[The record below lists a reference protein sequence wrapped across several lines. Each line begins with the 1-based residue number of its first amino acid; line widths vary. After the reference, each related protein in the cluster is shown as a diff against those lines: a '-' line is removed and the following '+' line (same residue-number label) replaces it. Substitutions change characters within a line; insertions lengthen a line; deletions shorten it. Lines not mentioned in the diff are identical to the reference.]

1 MKHIDALIAERN
13 ERLAFIGVDDRC
25 PGTHSP
31 MTSGKCRAC
40 VANKARAFFRA
51 AVEEDFR
58 RAVSDARAEPQHPC
72 GNNVNIHREEKTRRN
87 ADYGRDVMRYPLPP
101 VY

>member
-31 MTSGKCRAC
+31 VISGKCPAC
-40 VANKARAFFRA
+40 VANKSRAFFRA
-51 AVEEDFR
+51 VVEETFC

-72 GNNVNIHREEKTRRN
+72 GNNADIHREEKTRRN

-101 VY
+101 VA